1 MPPNNSLP
9 RGLCGTRNAST
20 APSAIDLSTLCWP
33 ATDPT
38 RRYTADRATASF
50 SDPKDSGLATPRLS
64 FQPTGITLPRSKFL
78 SLMRY
83 CFARIFTFFRILEFL
98 RFSYA
103 SRNFSLQIFD
113 QIKLNRNLNSRLQFF
128 IFISLSKEYLFSRAK
143 LKIFSS
149 LPFTTRLLFSWKIRF
164 SVAGKWIE
172 KKRIRLRTTTTI
184 IQLALFYSPPL
195 TRARIVSASM
205 QSLRSGRSG
214 ATGTGARVAAILCTL
229 PSR

>member
-1 MPPNNSLP
+1 MAQEMLQLRRVPSTSRLYA
-9 RGLCGTRNAST
+9 GLRRTRQG
-20 APSAIDLSTLCWP
+20 D
-33 ATDPT
+33 
-38 RRYTADRATASF
+38 
-50 SDPKDSGLATPRLS
+50 
-64 FQPTGITLPRSKFL
+64 TLPIVLQQAFRTQRIRVWPHPDSRFNRRGSRSLVVSFYHL
-78 SLMRY
+78 CVIASRAY
-83 CFARIFTFFRILEFL
+83 STFFRILEFL

-113 QIKLNRNLNSRLQFF
+113 QIKLNRNLNSKLQFF